1 MGLRPFHLK
10 PDPLGYPRH
19 GLVVYLL
26 LLCTLSGIRLLFG
39 APAAGSIE
47 EALDRQ
53 VVIGWA
59 TLLTLGAGCALAG
72 MFWPGDVRTGLLVKR
87 LGYAA
92 LTFAATIYALVIFA
106 TFAREALLIGGIL
119 LGFAYA
125 CFHTWRRVNQ
135 RIREILDR
143 S

>member
-1 MGLRPFHLK
+1 MRIK

-26 LLCTLSGIRLLFG
+26 CLCVLSGVTLLLG
-39 APAAGSIE
+39 EPAAGTLE
-47 EALDRQ
+47 AALDRQ
-53 VVIGWA
+53 IVLGWA
-59 TLLTLGAGCALAG
+59 SLLTLGAGSALAG

-87 LGYAA
+87 LGYVA
-92 LTFAATIYALVIFA
+92 LTFAATIYALVIIS
-106 TFAREALLIGGIL
+106 TFQREALLIGGIL

-135 RIREILDR
+135 RIREILDK

>member
-1 MGLRPFHLK
+1 MRLK

-26 LLCTLSGIRLLFG
+26 LLCVLSGVTLLLG
-39 APAAGSIE
+39 EPAAGSL
-47 EALDRQ
+47 EAALNHQ
-53 VVIGWA
+53 VILGWA
-59 TLLTLGAGCALAG
+59 VLLTLGAGAALAG

-87 LGYAA
+87 LGYTA

-106 TFAREALLIGGIL
+106 TFQREAFLIGGIL

-125 CFHTWRRVNQ
+125 CFHTWRRVNH
-135 RIREILDR
+135 RIREILDK

>member
-1 MGLRPFHLK
+1 MRLK

-26 LLCTLSGIRLLFG
+26 TLCVLSGVRLLFG
-39 APAAGSIE
+39 APAAGTLE
-47 EALDRQ
+47 AALDRQ

-59 TLLTLGAGCALAG
+59 ALLTLGATCALAG
-72 MFWPGDVRTGLLVKR
+72 MFWPADIRTGLLIKR
-87 LGYAA
+87 LGYVA
-92 LTFAATIYALVIFA
+92 LTFAATIYALVIIA
-106 TFAREALLIGGIL
+106 TFQREALLIGGIL

-135 RIREILDR
+135 RIREILDK